1 MSANIEQAT
10 SFMTPSDT
18 EIVISRTFAAPRRLV
33 WDAWTEPEHISG
45 WMLGPEGWRMPICEV
60 DLRPG
65 GSWRY
70 VWRNDDGTEMAMTG
84 VCQELD
90 PPSRMVITESWGG
103 QWPSTVN
110 TLELTEQD
118 GRTLVTET
126 VSYPSKQ
133 ARDAAL
139 GTGMTDG
146 ISLSFERLDQLLASL
161 G

>member
-1 MSANIEQAT
+1 MSANTEQAT
-10 SFMTPSDT
+10 SFTTPSDT
-18 EIVISRTFAAPRRLV
+18 EIVVSRTFAAPRRLV
-33 WDAWTEPEHISG
+33 WDAWTKPEHISR

-60 DLRPG
+60 DLRTG

-70 VWRNDDGTEMAMTG
+70 VWRNDDGGEMAMTG
-84 VCQELD
+84 VYRELD
-90 PPSRMVITESWGG
+90 PTSRMVTTESWGG
-103 QWPSTVN
+103 QWPDTVV

-118 GRTLVTET
+118 ERTLATET
-126 VSYPSKQ
+126 VSYPSKE

-139 GTGMTDG
+139 ATGMTDG